1 MLHHA
6 TTIRAAVIV
15 AVLGTLSGI
24 AYYLLCIWSAARFLR
39 ARNPGESGSAKSLP
53 PVSILKPLKGTDP
66 EMYESLRSHCLQDYP
81 KYEIIFGVSDRDDP
95 ALVLIER
102 LKSDFPHCHIR
113 LLLCPQILGA
123 NVKVSNLAQMVPI
136 AKYDHLVVNDSDIQ
150 VSTDY
155 LRRIISPLDDPKVGM
170 VTCLYRGVV
179 GATFGSRLE
188 ALGISTDFSGGV
200 LAAKELEGGIRFG
213 LGSTLAFRRKDL
225 QSIGG
230 FQALLDYL
238 ADDYELGARMAAQ
251 SLQVKLAPLVVETH
265 LPAYS
270 LRGFFEHQ
278 LRWARSVRASRAWG
292 YFGLILTM
300 GIPWALL
307 ALFLSKGAGWAWALL
322 AVTLAV
328 RVCMAVVVGR
338 FVLQDRQIPSLLW
351 LIPLRD
357 VMALLVWLASYAGHK
372 IHWRGDDFYLKD
384 GKLARINS

>member
-1 MLHHA
+1 M
-6 TTIRAAVIV
+6 
-15 AVLGTLSGI
+15 
-24 AYYLLCIWSAARFLR
+24 
-39 ARNPGESGSAKSLP
+39 
-53 PVSILKPLKGTDP
+53 
-66 EMYESLRSHCLQDYP
+66 
-81 KYEIIFGVSDRDDP
+81 
-95 ALVLIER
+95 
-102 LKSDFPHCHIR
+102 
-113 LLLCPQILGA
+113 
-123 NVKVSNLAQMVPI
+123 
-136 AKYDHLVVNDSDIQ
+136 
-150 VSTDY
+150 
-155 LRRIISPLDDPKVGM
+155 
-170 VTCLYRGVV
+170 
-179 GATFGSRLE
+179 
-188 ALGISTDFSGGV
+188 
-200 LAAKELEGGIRFG
+200 
-213 LGSTLAFRRKDL
+213 

-238 ADDYELGARMAAQ
+238 ADDYELGARIGAQ